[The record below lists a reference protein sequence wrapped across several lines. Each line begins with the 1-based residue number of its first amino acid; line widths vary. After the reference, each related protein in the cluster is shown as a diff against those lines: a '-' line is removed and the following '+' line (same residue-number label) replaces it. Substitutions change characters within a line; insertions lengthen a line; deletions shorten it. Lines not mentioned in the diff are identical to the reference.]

1 MKYIELMKYDG
12 CVYGTFE
19 DLAKAIRKNHR
30 GASDN
35 LSDEYIIKESY
46 TLAEWKYIP
55 LGDVLK
61 LHNELVSESREM
73 LNTMNQCIFNM
84 WRDDLECTIT
94 CIVIED
100 VEDGVKLDDNEPIE
114 GGKVT
119 EHIKTINELTNYP
132 LEHING
138 TYL

>member
-1 MKYIELMKYDG
+1 MLVIKYDG
-12 CVYGTFE
+12 CVYATE
-19 DLAKAIRKNHR
+19 SELAKAIRKNHR
-30 GASDN
+30 GASDD

-61 LHNELVSESREM
+61 IHNQLVSNSRKM
-73 LNTMNQCIFNM
+73 LKRINLCIRDM
-84 WRDDLECTIT
+84 WNDELDETIT

-100 VEDGVKLDDNEPIE
+100 SDNVKFDDEEPVK
-114 GGKVT
+114 GKKIT
-119 EHIKTINELTNYP
+119 KHIKTINELTNYP

>member
-1 MKYIELMKYDG
+1 MKLIQYNNR
-12 CVYGTFE
+12 VYMTFE
-19 DLAKAIRKNHR
+19 ELAKAIRENL
-30 GASDN
+30 GNASDN
-35 LSDEYIIKESY
+35 LSDEYVIKES
-46 TLAEWKYIP
+46 LDEWSYVWLRDI
-55 LGDVLK
+55 LK
-61 LHNELVSESREM
+61 QHNELVSYARKM

-114 GGKVT
+114 GGKII
-119 EHIKTINELTNYP
+119 EHIKTINKLTGNP

-138 TYL
+138 LYL